1 MKIISLLFLNLVV
14 VIAAPHASASDEH
27 KLQRVILEEIIHSV
41 KDVKDILKAEIFV
54 HKVISTEHCTNMNFC
69 KAGNLLS
76 VFKAEMLGLKE
87 NDWLLPRKLVAYT
100 RKIHCQEPASG
111 DLITLHQLL
120 DNIHQCAQKEYTNI

>member
-41 KDVKDILKAEIFV
+41 KDVKDILKAE
-54 HKVISTEHCTNMNFC
+54 NMNFC